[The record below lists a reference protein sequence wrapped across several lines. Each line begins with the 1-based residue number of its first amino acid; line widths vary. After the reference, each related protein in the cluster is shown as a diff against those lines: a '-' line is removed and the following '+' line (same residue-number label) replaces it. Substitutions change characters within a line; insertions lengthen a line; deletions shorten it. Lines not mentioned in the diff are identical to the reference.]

1 MSNTKSAAGFSEHGH
16 KANECYYKRAYFTKW
31 PARSSFCGV
40 YSRFDITGYIE
51 LFAPKPW
58 LIASTEKDFF
68 TLAGAKVA
76 LKKHVDG
83 IKFLAL
89 RTELSG

>member
-1 MSNTKSAAGFSEHGH
+1 M
-16 KANECYYKRAYFTKW
+16 
-31 PARSSFCGV
+31 